1 MFPTE
6 ASATRVRRMPT
17 TRRRPPATGAVS
29 TLLTAAGVGHLPC
42 ERIPTTFPGDD
53 RKRVERSYLQ
63 FAGVGVQFAATILVL
78 TLLGIW
84 LDDKAGTAPFLTVL
98 FLLLGF
104 VGATWS
110 LIHQV
115 LGPTKPG
122 DKK

>member
-1 MFPTE
+1 MFSHG
-6 ASATRVRRMPT
+6 ASATRVRRMQ
-17 TRRRPPATGAVS
+17 
-29 TLLTAAGVGHLPC
+29 LTAAGIGQLPP

-63 FAGVGVQFAATILVL
+63 FAGVGVQFAATILLL

-84 LDDKAGTAPFLTVL
+84 LDGRAGTGALFTVV
-98 FLLLGF
+98 FLLFGF

-110 LIHQV
+110 LVRTV

-122 DKK
+122 DKQ